1 MSGALLVLEAVG
13 ISAAAV
19 GVVLAQNPPEDLR
32 AWWDRQEWLH
42 EMIMP
47 MAGRGEMSNDLS
59 ILPWDDAAVPVAPPG
74 GDVPADLGDDA
85 GRERTGDGS

>member
-1 MSGALLVLEAVG
+1 MSGALLFLEAVG

-42 EMIMP
+42 DMIMP
-47 MAGRGEMSNDLS
+47 MAGRGESSNDLS
-59 ILPWDDAAVPVAPPG
+59 ILPWKDAAVPAARPAA
-74 GDVPADLGDDA
+74 DVPADV
-85 GRERTGDGS
+85 GDGVDRGRPDDDT

>member
-1 MSGALLVLEAVG
+1 MSGALLFLEAVG

-42 EMIMP
+42 QMVMP
-47 MAGRGEMSNDLS
+47 MAGDAPDAHDLS
-59 ILPWDDAAVPVAPPG
+59 ILPWDDDGAAPRPEPEITADVADDSRPGPVG
-74 GDVPADLGDDA
+74 GNA
-85 GRERTGDGS
+85 

>member
-1 MSGALLVLEAVG
+1 MSGALLFLEAVG

-42 EMIMP
+42 ETIMP
-47 MAGRGEMSNDLS
+47 MAGRSESSNDLS
-59 ILPWDDAAVPVAPPG
+59 ILPWDDLPVPAAQPG
-74 GDVPADLGDDA
+74 GDAPADLGDEA
-85 GRERTGDGS
+85 GRGRPGDGS

>member
-1 MSGALLVLEAVG
+1 MSGALLFLEAVG

-32 AWWDRQEWLH
+32 AWWDRQDWLH

-47 MAGRGEMSNDLS
+47 MAGRDESSNDLS
-59 ILPWDDAAVPVAPPG
+59 ILPWRDAAVPAALPAA
-74 GDVPADLGDDA
+74 DVPVDTEDDLGGGRSDDV
-85 GRERTGDGS
+85 T

>member
-1 MSGALLVLEAVG
+1 MSGTLLFLEAVG

-42 EMIMP
+42 DMIMP
-47 MAGRGEMSNDLS
+47 MAGQGDSENDLS
-59 ILPWDDAAVPVAPPG
+59 ILPGAEPAGPVRPDA
-74 GDVPADLGDDA
+74 DVPATGGGDAARHGLSDTA
-85 GRERTGDGS
+85 

>member
-1 MSGALLVLEAVG
+1 MSGALLFLEAVG

-47 MAGRGEMSNDLS
+47 MAGRAGDDDLS
-59 ILPWDDAAVPVAPPG
+59 ILPGQEPAASPPAAGSDDVTT
-74 GDVPADLGDDA
+74 PADHRRGA
-85 GRERTGDGS
+85 